1 MSVRPDRQLQGVG
14 RALVEDVLARAQ
26 TVSEPAVLVE
36 GIPAYYPRF
45 GFEPAGPLGFEKP
58 SPRIP
63 DEAFM
68 VKRLPGWHPSLA
80 GRVMY
85 PPSYDGL

>member
-1 MSVRPDRQLQGVG
+1 
-14 RALVEDVLARAQ
+14 
-26 TVSEPAVLVE
+26 VLVE

-80 GRVMY
+80 GRVVY